1 MRPASTPTRPALLS
15 STEQDLIV
23 RQESKF
29 VLLFFSAWTNN
40 AMPILVVKYAH
51 GHRKIF
57 WYGPF
62 KWRSSAQ
69 HRDLFFSNSVHP
81 NGDHLP
87 KRRCGDFS
95 FLENTVQTY
104 VETYIYTYGR
114 TVRGRRKD
122 LISGTAGKRRHLN
135 PFFCPAHFKNIILIQ
150 VVSLYMPT
158 SKSTSLCMSSSN
170 FSLET
175 IYQFSLWLMINYIS
189 SSTISDISIETILNL
204 SLWLLITNTI

>member
-1 MRPASTPTRPALLS
+1 MEIFCPTPG
-15 STEQDLIV
+15 
-23 RQESKF
+23 F
-29 VLLFFSAWTNN
+29 VLFKFCPS
-40 AMPILVVKYAH
+40 
-51 GHRKIF
+51 
-57 WYGPF
+57 
-62 KWRSSAQ
+62 KWRSSSQTKVWGFFFFGKHSANV
-69 HRDLFFSNSVHP
+69 RWDLHI
-81 NGDHLP
+81 H
-87 KRRCGDFS
+87 
-95 FLENTVQTY
+95 
-104 VETYIYTYGR
+104 GR

-189 SSTISDISIETILNL
+189 FSTISDISIETILNL